1 VGRFSL
7 SKTTNLAYINV
18 VGKLAGQI
26 FQPMTDEQI
35 NELAD
40 NLDCGLKCFVHREK
54 KTIVT
59 TPDTNDPESDSE
71 LSDNT
76 NKEIENNFDSYVEIE
91 KMDSNESF
99 RLMQNF
105 IGAVDNERLRDKLDQ
120 ALNRPKPFR
129 NFKFEVD
136 NSGPYRQKWFDFKKQ
151 QLIEWVKGQLTV
163 NDL

>member
-1 VGRFSL
+1 
-7 SKTTNLAYINV
+7 
-18 VGKLAGQI
+18 
-26 FQPMTDEQI
+26 MTDEQI